1 MASSQ
6 AESDCTVYDH
16 ENDSTVDNKD
26 PEGDAGAKGDPA
38 ANERYSNGKAEGIV
52 YEEDVEKDAST
63 DHKVTVTA
71 ILTPAAADADP
82 NIVDWDGPN
91 DPANPR
97 NWSPAWKR
105 TNVILVT
112 LSVLY
117 ASLATTMYAPAANIM
132 KSEFGYGND
141 TVETLTITIASL
153 GFAMGQLFC
162 GPCSEVFGRVAVY
175 RTSAIFYLGFTA
187 GCAQSTNVAEFLVF
201 RLLTGIAASSFMSTG
216 GGTIADVLPV
226 EQRGAAMALYT
237 SGPLFGPVRC
247 PVRASPCDQQTDAET
262 RSSDPS

>member
-1 MASSQ
+1 MAHSQ
-6 AESDCTVYDH
+6 AESERTAYEDGNSSTGDIK
-16 ENDSTVDNKD
+16 ELEGNATAERDSAVGWEKD
-26 PEGDAGAKGDPA
+26 AEKGDPIDL
-38 ANERYSNGKAEGIV
+38 KP
-52 YEEDVEKDAST
+52 
-63 DHKVTVTA
+63 KVTVTA
-71 ILTPAAADADP
+71 TVTPTPASDVDP
-82 NIVDWDGPN
+82 NVVDWDGPD

-132 KSEFGYGND
+132 KSEFGYTND

-153 GFAMGQLFC
+153 GFALGQLFA

-175 RTSAIFYLGFTA
+175 RTSALFYLAFTA
-187 GCAQSTNVAEFLVF
+187 GCAKSTNVAVFLVF
-201 RLLTGIAASSFMSTG
+201 RLLTGIAASPFMSTG

-226 EQRGAAMALYT
+226 EQRGAAMAMYT
-237 SGPLFGPVRC
+237 AGPLFGPVRC
-247 PVRASPCDQQTDAET
+247 LQQASWAGQQADADT
-262 RSSDPS
+262 RSSVPSQEDSSLKA